1 MKLNKVILV
10 IVALFITQLSFSQD
24 NSWLE
29 AQSTKNVQLNVF
41 YFENEPFAYTNDKNQ
56 LTGIEIEILNYFK
69 DWVWKNKQVAITY
82 NYIKTSEY
90 DNYLTMLAAS
100 NGNAIGAGTVTI
112 TEDRKREYQFT
123 APYLKNIS
131 VLVSHGSVP
140 TLSSIND
147 YSSSF
152 SGLRPVTVKGTI
164 HEILLKQVVKASKTD
179 LLPEYVDSPMDVA
192 ESITSNPKYYGYID
206 IISYWKFVKTNK
218 IYIKM
223 HKKANNEDERF
234 AFILPPNSDWLIPLN
249 EFFESGFGF
258 TSTKDYHKILE
269 RHLGEEIINFVE
281 LD

>member
-131 VLVSHGSVP
+131 VLV
-140 TLSSIND
+140 LI
-147 YSSSF
+147 
-152 SGLRPVTVKGTI
+152 
-164 HEILLKQVVKASKTD
+164 
-179 LLPEYVDSPMDVA
+179 SPMFLY
-192 ESITSNPKYYGYID
+192 P
-206 IISYWKFVKTNK
+206 
-218 IYIKM
+218 
-223 HKKANNEDERF
+223 
-234 AFILPPNSDWLIPLN
+234 
-249 EFFESGFGF
+249 
-258 TSTKDYHKILE
+258 
-269 RHLGEEIINFVE
+269 
-281 LD
+281 